1 MRVGRVRCIPSPESV
16 GVRQERADVRQ
27 KGANMPAERLYGHR
41 PQGQRESSEM
51 RSIDFHPSS
60 RPPVSDRDLERYAD
74 KWVAV
79 HGGKVVLRASSYDAL
94 VAKCA
99 SRRSKKRDR
108 IIHLPPVAAS

>member
-1 MRVGRVRCIPSPESV
+1 
-16 GVRQERADVRQ
+16 
-27 KGANMPAERLYGHR
+27 MPAERLYGHR